1 MVIGLGGRP
10 EFYEV
15 WWEFSWVVMMR
26 VVLVAVEGVWESWIV
41 EACVEVKVCR
51 VRLKGVVEGGMLIA
65 AVIVV

>member
-26 VVLVAVEGVWESWIV
+26 VVLLALEGVWESWIV
-41 EACVEVKVCR
+41 EACVEVEVRR
-51 VRLKGVVEGGMLIA
+51 VRWWREGC
-65 AVIVV
+65 